1 MNCCFLRKNT
11 GNFPLSLT
19 GQAKTTIVRKI
30 NLIKLRKSSPVKKN
44 SYKLKT
50 SSYSEIARNNK
61 TTRYVVTM

>member
-11 GNFPLSLT
+11 ENFPLSLT

-61 TTRYVVTM
+61 TTRYVVTR